1 MREGSRRDRR
11 LEPDAE
17 ALGNAEGT
25 LASTPGEVEPWSI
38 LGGGV
43 TSDSCFHRIS
53 LAAVLRV
60 DCRGQW

>member
-1 MREGSRRDRR
+1 MKDRSRRDRS

-17 ALGNAEGT
+17 ALGDTEGT

-38 LGGGV
+38 LSRGV
-43 TSDSCFHRIS
+43 TSDSGFHRIS

>member
-1 MREGSRRDRR
+1 MLKLWET
-11 LEPDAE
+11 
-17 ALGNAEGT
+17 EGT

-38 LGGGV
+38 LSRGV
-43 TSDSCFHRIS
+43 TSDSGFHQIS